1 MCVET
6 KCSMKNAG
14 IGIVISAV
22 IKDTNHDNYSN

>member
-6 KCSMKNAG
+6 KCSMKIVE

-22 IKDTNHDNYSN
+22 IKDTSHEYN